1 MPLFNAINKTPGV
14 YIQEIDVLGP
24 IAGVATNVA
33 AFIGP
38 AKAGPP
44 NEPVQVTNWT
54 QFINTFGLPGSDG
67 NFDPY
72 IYSPPA
78 MMAHAVRG
86 FFDNGGSNCWIV
98 RASTATKASL
108 PLLDRNPTGGQP
120 VLMVTASTEGPAGGG
135 IQITV
140 TDASLAVGVNAVKQ
154 EVTLAAA
161 AAIGDKNITLAA
173 GDAAKFFVGDLVL
186 LSEGGTSEEKQIAS
200 INNGTVTLDTALT
213 KKFTAAAKFRIAD
226 LKIGGKRIRLEK
238 GAGIETGTYIK
249 ITQDGTTENAV
260 VSSIENKTWAVTLT
274 AGLAN
279 AYAMDAASKA
289 VTVDSIEFTLAVNTA
304 GIGPWANLS
313 LDPRH
318 SRYVLKIIASDSNRN
333 INVVLAEPAPLTA
346 PPNNMPALIAAKAL
360 QGGTADDISKLTPGN
375 FINGLAALEKI
386 DEVTMVAIPDRT
398 EFTVQAAMISHCEKM
413 QDRFAVLDPPPGHT
427 PASIK
432 AHRDPLGSSKGFA
445 ALYYPQLI
453 ITHPTGNG
461 TLKIPPS
468 GHVMGVYARTD
479 DLKGVHKAPANESI
493 RNAVGV
499 ETAITDDDH
508 GPLNEKSINV
518 IRAFPGRGVLVW
530 GARTISTST
539 QWRYINVRRLML
551 FIEESIQEGTQFAVF
566 EPNNTELWQRLKR
579 AVGEFLERV
588 WKSGA
593 LLGDKAEQAFRVR
606 IDDELNPPATIAL
619 GQLVIEVRV
628 APTTPAEFIVFQI
641 IQEPGRKI
649 VTE

>member
-38 AKAGPP
+38 ANAGPP

-54 QFINTFGLPGSDG
+54 NFINTFG
-67 NFDPY
+67 DPY
-72 IYSPPA
+72 IYSPPV
-78 MMAHAVRG
+78 MMGHAVRG
-86 FFDNGGSNCWIV
+86 FFDNGGSNCWVV
-98 RASTATKASL
+98 RASTAAKAKL
-108 PLLDRNPTGGQP
+108 VLLDRNPAGSQP
-120 VLMVTASTEGPAGGG
+120 VLVVTALKEGKDGND
-135 IQITV
+135 IQVTV
-140 TDASLAVGVNAVKQ
+140 TDASLAKAVKAVKL
-154 EVTLAAA
+154 EVTLAAP
-161 AAIGDKNITLAA
+161 AAIGDKTVTLAA
-173 GDAAKFFVGDLVL
+173 ADAAKFFVGDLVL
-186 LSEGGTSEEKQIAS
+186 LSEGGVGEEKQVVS
-200 INNGTVTLDTALT
+200 INNGTVTLDTGLT
-213 KKFTAAAKFRIAD
+213 NKFTVAAKFRIAD
-226 LKIGGKRIRLEK
+226 LKAGGTRIRLEK
-238 GAGIETGTYIK
+238 GAGIEAGTYIK
-249 ITQDGTTENAV
+249 PTQGGTTENAV
-260 VSSIENKTWAVTLT
+260 VASMENKSWAVTLA

-279 AYAMDAASKA
+279 AYPMDAASPA

-318 SRYVLKIIASDSNRN
+318 SRYVLKIIGADSKRN
-333 INVVLAEPAPLTA
+333 IDVTLAEPVPLTA
-346 PPNNMPALIAAKAL
+346 PPNNIPKAIPATQLN
-360 QGGTADDISKLTPGN
+360 GGVADDISKLTAGN
-375 FINGLAALEKI
+375 FIGALTALEKI
-386 DEVTMVAIPDRT
+386 DEVTMVAIPDRPDL
-398 EFTVQAAMISHCEKM
+398 TVQAAMIAHCEKM
-413 QDRFAVLDPPPGHT
+413 QDRFAVLDPPPGYT
-427 PASIK
+427 PATIT
-432 AHRDPLGSSKGFA
+432 AHRQSLGSDKGFA
-445 ALYYPQLI
+445 ALYYPQI
-453 ITHPTGNG
+453 IINHPTGNG

-499 ETAITDDDH
+499 GIAITDDDH